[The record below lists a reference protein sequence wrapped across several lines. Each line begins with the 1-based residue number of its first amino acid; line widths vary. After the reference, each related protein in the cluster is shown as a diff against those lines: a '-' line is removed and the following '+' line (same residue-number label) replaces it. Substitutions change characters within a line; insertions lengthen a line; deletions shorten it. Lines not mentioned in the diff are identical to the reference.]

1 MLPFRVLRVAL
12 VCAVF
17 AFGAEK
23 TPLDLYV
30 EKPDPAY
37 EYKVAT
43 TLERDGLTAA
53 ILSMTSQTWLTP
65 GQVDRTRWEH
75 WVTVV
80 RPAEVKTNIGLLFI
94 GGGANDGKPPRPD
107 ANILRIA
114 REVGAVVTELRMVPN
129 QPLEFHKDGKKR
141 YEDDL
146 IAYGWDQFLRS
157 GDANWLARLPMT
169 KAAVRAMDTVT
180 DYCRQQGITVDKFVV
195 AGASKRGWTTWTT
208 GAVDKRVVSVVPIVI
223 DLLNVVPSFEHHWRV
238 YGFWSPAIK
247 DYVEHGIVDWTGRLE
262 YDELLR
268 IVEPY
273 SYRDRL
279 TMPKLMINAS
289 GDEFFLPD
297 SSQFYFDGLKGEK
310 YLRYVPNAGHGLRG
324 TDAAETL
331 LAWFSAIVNDRAR
344 PKFSWKK
351 EKSGDIRLTAADKPQ
366 EVKLWHAANPK
377 ARDFRFPVIKEAWMG
392 APLEPKGNTYVG
404 RVPKPAEGY
413 AAFFLELTYPSGASA
428 PLKFTTEVSVVPDT
442 YPFPRFQPDPS
453 KLPPVREIRVK

>member
-238 YGFWSPAIK
+238 YGFWAPAIK
-247 DYVEHGIVDWTGRLE
+247 DYVEHGIVDWTGRPE

-279 TMPKLMINAS
+279 TMPKLMINAA

-366 EVKLWHAANPK
+366 EVKLWHAVNPK
-377 ARDFRFPVIKEAWMG
+377 ARDFRFPVIKEAWMST
-392 APLEPKGNTYVG
+392 PLEPKGDTYLG

-442 YPFPRFQPDPS
+442 YPFPRFQPDAS
-453 KLPPVREIRVK
+453 KLPPARAIRVK